1 MISIPSSDKKFT
13 LPIQI
18 RFNDV
23 DLAKHVNN
31 SIYQNYFDLAKT
43 HWYNQMFGELID
55 WKETGLVL
63 AHIEIDYYAP
73 TYIDDPIVVE
83 SYITKIG
90 AKSFEHIQV
99 VRMKDSKAEDGVKC
113 VSRSV
118 MVAYNYEKNHSF
130 QIPEAWNKRLKEYL
144 V

>member
-1 MISIPSSDKKFT
+1 MIQIPLSDKKYV

-31 SIYQNYFDLAKT
+31 AVYQNYFDLAKT
-43 HWYNQMFGELID
+43 HCYNDMFGELID

-73 TYIDDPIVVE
+73 TFLDDAIIVE

-99 VRMKDSKAEDGVKC
+99 VRMKGSVADEGLKC

-118 MVAYNYEKNHSF
+118 MVAYNYEANHSF
-130 QIPEAWNKRLKEYL
+130 EIPKSWAERLKAYL
-144 V
+144 I